1 LDVLADVLV
10 NQESAPVRKALQ
22 EAGIGK
28 DIYASSQN
36 MLQNTFSIIVQN
48 ANPADKDTFRSVIMK
63 TLEKVCS
70 GKIDKETLEGSLN
83 RMEFRLREGNDAQK
97 GLTYIMRSI
106 TGWLF
111 TNDPFPSLEYEKQ
124 LSTVKGSLTSNYL
137 EDIIKKDMVNN
148 PYGLVLVVEPKQG
161 LEKEIADKTSKELSA
176 RKQNMTPAAIDTVL
190 KSTKELI
197 AYQQKEDSP
206 EAIAA
211 IPLLKLSDIKPEAA
225 WYETVAQNLSGV
237 QQLFHNEFTNKIVY
251 MNLWFDMRVLPED
264 KIPYAALLAELLG
277 KMDAGDYGYEQL
289 DKALNINTG
298 GYSNSLSAYLPD
310 HNDNNLLPEFRV
322 QMKTTTEKL
331 DTSLNILSV
340 IINSTKLDNKDR
352 LYELLKRHQSQIE
365 SNVTQNGFNVAST
378 RLESYYSRRGVFA
391 EKTRG
396 IDYYWFITDLTN
408 NFNANPEKVITDL
421 KQVYDLL
428 FTKNNLLAGTTCS
441 EPDFTLYTKSFEAFV
456 TTLRDKPVIHNTW
469 ALTPAPKNEGIL
481 TASKVQY
488 VLQGFD
494 FRKLGLAWDGKWNV
508 LEQIL
513 STDWLQTQIRI
524 IGGAY
529 GGFSSIGKNGTV
541 YLASYR
547 DPNLGETLA
556 NYKATIDYLSKFS
569 ADSTAMTRYIIGTIA
584 NLDYPLTPSGK
595 GDMAFR
601 WYLEKTNLEEIQG
614 DRDAVLATTA
624 EDIRNMRDD
633 ITKVLDQNVFCVYGN
648 SEKIKFNKALFKNL
662 VVLQK

>member
-1 LDVLADVLV
+1 LADVLV

-28 DIYASSQN
+28 DIYATSQN
-36 MLQNTFSIIVQN
+36 MLQNIFSIVVQN

-97 GLTYIMRSI
+97 GLTFNMRSM

-111 TNDPFPSLEYEKQ
+111 SNDPFPSLEYEKQ
-124 LSTVKGSLTSNYL
+124 LSKVKESLVTNYL

-148 PYGLVLVVEPKQG
+148 PYGLVVVVEPKPG
-161 LEKEIADKTSKELSA
+161 LEKEIADKTSRELTA
-176 RKQNMTPAAIDTVL
+176 QKQKMTTAAIDTMVH
-190 KSTKELI
+190 STKGLI

-206 EAIAA
+206 EAIATV
-211 IPLLKLSDIKPEAA
+211 PLLKLSDINPEAA
-225 WYETVAQNLSGV
+225 WYKASSHKLSGV
-237 QQLFHNEFTNKIVY
+237 QQLYHNEFTNKIVY
-251 MNLWFDMRVLPED
+251 MNFWFDLRVLPED
-264 KIPYAALLAELLG
+264 KIHYAAVLAELLG
-277 KMDAGDYGYEQL
+277 KMDAGDLSYEQL

-298 GYSNSLSAYLPD
+298 GYTNSLSVYLPD
-310 HNDNNLLPEFRV
+310 HNDNSLLPEFRI

-331 DTSLNILSV
+331 DTALHLLCVMLN
-340 IINSTKLDNKDR
+340 NTKLDNKDR
-352 LYELLKRHQSQIE
+352 LYELLKRHQSQVEANAI
-365 SNVTQNGFNVAST
+365 QNGFGVAAA

-391 EKTRG
+391 EITRG
-396 IDYYWFITDLTN
+396 LDYYWFITDLTN
-408 NFNANPEKVITDL
+408 RFNADPTRVIADL
-421 KQVYDLL
+421 KLVFDLL
-428 FTKNNLLAGTTCS
+428 FTKSNLMAGTTCS
-441 EPDFTLYTKSFEAFV
+441 EPDFKTYSKSFESFAV
-456 TTLRDKPVIHNTW
+456 ALRDKPVVQNSWTL
-469 ALTPAPKNEGIL
+469 APTPKNEGIL

-494 FRKLGLAWDGKWNV
+494 FLKLGMAWNGKWNV
-508 LEQIL
+508 LSQIM
-513 STDWLQTQIRI
+513 STDWLQTQIRV

-529 GGFSSIGKNGTV
+529 GGFSTIGKNGTI

-547 DPNLGETLA
+547 DPNLSETLA
-556 NYKATIDYLSKFS
+556 NYKATVDYLSKFL

-584 NLDYPLTPSGK
+584 NLDYPLTPSEK

-601 WYLEKTNLEEIQG
+601 WYLEKNSYMEVQK
-614 DRDAVLATTA
+614 DRDAVLTTTA
-624 EDIRNMRDD
+624 GDIRNMSDV
-633 ITKVLDQNVFCVYGN
+633 IAKILDQNVFCVYGN
-648 SEKIKFNKALFKNL
+648 NEKLKSNKALFKNL